1 MSDFPVTENGKISC
15 KGRVAIVTGAG
26 NGLGRAYALALASRG
41 CKIVVNDLGPSAV
54 DKNRKAAEVV
64 VEEIQK
70 AGGEAIANLNSNL
83 EGDKI
88 VQQAIDKWGRIDI
101 LINNAGILRDKSFK
115 SMSDQEWDA
124 ITAVHITGSFKCA
137 HAAWPHM
144 RKQKFGRIINIASA
158 AGIYGNF
165 GQANYSAAKLAMVAF
180 TRTLGI
186 EGAKYNI
193 FANTIAPIAASQ
205 MLATIMPKE
214 ILDQLKPEFVAPL
227 AVFLCS
233 AANEEVNGQLFES
246 GAGFVAAL
254 RRQRSRGVVFKTDE
268 TFTPAAVREKVDEIL
283 DFDNEP
289 EYPERVTDANHMD
302 FLERAKAA
310 KPNDQGEGAVK
321 FDGQTVLVTGAGAG
335 LGRAYSLLFGKNGA
349 NVVVNDF
356 SEKAAQAVVDE
367 IKKAGGKAAPA
378 IGSVE
383 DGDKIVQAA
392 VDAFGGLHA
401 IINNAGIL
409 RDKSFASLDDKG
421 WHDVVNVHLRGTYK
435 ICKAAWPIFLKQ
447 KYGRIVNTTSAVGI
461 YGNFGQANY
470 STAKGGI
477 LGLTQTLA
485 IEGQKNNI
493 LCNTIAPNAGT
504 AMTAT
509 IWPQEMVDAFKP
521 EFVAPAVGY
530 LASDSNTEHTK
541 LLLEVSGGWVAAVRW
556 QRTAGHAFSHSKE
569 LTPEQIQKKIP
580 KIMNFDPESS
590 VYPASNQEAMTE
602 IMANIGTDSQEED
615 DDDEE
620 GGDNYDDP
628 EDADIV
634 KEAKKEKPDPTE
646 YEYSERDVI
655 LYNLGI
661 GSKAEELNYTY
672 EGADEFQALPTF
684 GVVPMFDA
692 MSTFPLDFLPNF
704 QPTKLLHGEQ
714 FLKILKS
721 PIPTSGTLT
730 SKAQLIECL
739 DKGKA
744 ASVVLKVITSDSNG
758 EPVFENVSTLFIR
771 GSGGFGG
778 KKQTSRKDETVAA
791 NKPPQREPDAVLKQK
806 TTTDQA
812 ALYRLSGDSN
822 PLHIDPSFAS
832 MGGFDKPIL
841 HGLCSFG
848 VSARLLQN
856 KFGSFNQIK
865 ARFAGTVLPGEE
877 ITVKAWKDGEKKVIF
892 ESWVGDRQVLSAAGI
907 ILA

>member
-1 MSDFPVTENGKISC
+1 MADLPVTDNGKITL
-15 KGRVAIVTGAG
+15 KGRVAIITGAG
-26 NGLGRAYALALASRG
+26 NGLGRAYALSLAARG
-41 CKIVVNDLGPSAV
+41 AKVVVNDLGPSTQ
-54 DKNRKAAEVV
+54 DKNRKAADVV
-64 VEEIQK
+64 VEEIEK

-88 VQQAIDKWGRIDI
+88 VQQAVDKWGRVDV

-124 ITAVHITGSFKCA
+124 ITAVHITGSYKCA
-137 HAAWPHM
+137 RAAWPHM

-165 GQANYSAAKLAMVAF
+165 GQANYSAAKLSMVAF
-180 TRTLGI
+180 SKTLAI

-227 AVFLCS
+227 ATFLVS
-233 AANEEVNGQLFES
+233 PANESVNGQLFES
-246 GAGFVAAL
+246 GAGFMAAL
-254 RRQRSRGVVFKTDE
+254 RRQRSKGVVFKTDSS
-268 TFTPAAVREKVDEIL
+268 FTPAAVRERADEIN
-283 DFDNEP
+283 DFDNDP
-289 EYPERVTDANHMD
+289 EYPDKVTDANHME

-310 KPNDQGEGAVK
+310 QPNAQGDEPVK
-321 FDGQTVLVTGAGAG
+321 YDGQTVLITGAGAG
-335 LGRAYSLLFGKNGA
+335 LGKAYALLFAKLGA

-356 SEKAAQAVVDE
+356 SEKAATAIVDE

-401 IINNAGIL
+401 IVNNAGIL
-409 RDKSFASLDDKG
+409 RDKSFAGVEDKD
-421 WHDVVNVHLRGTYK
+421 WHAVVNIHLRGTYK
-435 ICKAAWPIFLKQ
+435 VCKAAWPIFLKQ

-477 LGLTQTLA
+477 IGLTQTLA

-504 AMTAT
+504 AMTST

-521 EFVAPAVGY
+521 DYVAPAVGY
-530 LASDSNTEHTK
+530 LASESNTEHTK
-541 LLLEVSGGWVAAVRW
+541 LLWEVSGGWIAAVRW

-569 LTPEQIQKKIP
+569 LTPEQVSKRIGKIL
-580 KIMNFDPESS
+580 NFDPDTS
-590 VYPASNQEAMTE
+590 VFPASNQEAMTE
-602 IMANIGTDSQEED
+602 IMANIGSESTED
-615 DDDEE
+615 DDDD
-620 GGDNYDDP
+620 GDNYDDP
-628 EDADIV
+628 EDSDIV
-634 KEAKKEKPDPTE
+634 KEAKKERPDGTDF
-646 YEYSERDVI
+646 EYSERDVI
-655 LYNLGI
+655 LYNLGVC
-661 GSKAEELNYTY
+661 SNAQELNYVY

-692 MSTFPLDFLPNF
+692 MSTFPLDFLPDF

-714 FLKILKS
+714 YLKILKS

-730 SKAQLIECL
+730 SKPQLIECL

-744 ASVVLKVITSDSNG
+744 ASVVLKTITSDSNG

-791 NKPPQREPDAVLKQK
+791 NKPPQGKQPDAILSQR
-806 TTTDQA
+806 TSPDQA

-822 PLHIDPSFAS
+822 PLHIDPAFSA

-841 HGLCSFG
+841 HGLCSYG

-856 KFGSFNQIK
+856 KFGPFNQIK

-877 ITVKAWKDGEKKVIF
+877 ITVKAWKTEDKKVVF
-892 ESWVGDRQVLSAAGI
+892 ESYVGDRLVLSAAAI
-907 ILA
+907 TLI